1 MGATE
6 EGTLRGHMWMPQG
19 YFRDSVY
26 FSILAG
32 EWPQVKA
39 KLETRLA
46 AFN

>member
-26 FSILAG
+26 FSILAS

-39 KLETRLA
+39 KLEARLA
-46 AFN
+46 AFG